1 MAHTATRP
9 APAPSRVPSNDY
21 RELKRRVQDAGLL
34 EAQSAYYIFKS
45 IVALATVGL
54 VVWIAAV
61 STSTIVLLGNAALL
75 GFASTQI
82 ALLGHDVGHRQGYRG
97 KRLNLFGRYLWG
109 SLLLGISHSWWNDKH
124 NQHHATPNHVDKDP
138 DIQFP
143 MIAFA
148 ESQISSRRRIF
159 LPIIKFQ
166 AFIFAFLFPLQAL
179 NMRLTSASYLLS
191 GKARKPW
198 LQAAGMA
205 AHLGLYVL
213 LLSLLPS
220 WQMALA
226 FFVVH
231 QGTFGLYNSSVF
243 ASNHKGMPTIDENGR
258 MDFFREQV
266 ITSRNVTGPVLVDF
280 WYGGL
285 NYQIEHHLFPTM
297 PRCNLRKAQ
306 PIVEAFCAEQ
316 GVSYHSTGL
325 FTSYR
330 EILSHLHRESA
341 SLRRRHS
348 PANAG

>member
-1 MAHTATRP
+1 MAHTATRPAP

-21 RELKRRVQDAGLL
+21 RELKRRVQEAGLL
-34 EAQSAYYIFKS
+34 ETQSAYYIFKS

-61 STSTIVLLGNAALL
+61 STSTIVLLGNAVLL

-148 ESQISSRRRIF
+148 ESQIGSRRRIF

-191 GKARKPW
+191 GRARRPW

-297 PRCNLRKAQ
+297 PRNNLRKVK
-306 PIVEAFCAEQ
+306 PIVEQFCRER
-316 GVSYHSTGL
+316 GVPYHEANLFASYWEG
-325 FTSYR
+325 FSY
-330 EILSHLHRESA
+330 LHRVGA
-341 SLRRRHS
+341 VLRAR
-348 PANAG
+348 

>member
-266 ITSRNVTGPVLVDF
+266 ITSRNVT
-280 WYGGL
+280 
-285 NYQIEHHLFPTM
+285 IPTSL
-297 PRCNLRKAQ
+297 PRSITTID
-306 PIVEAFCAEQ
+306 PM
-316 GVSYHSTGL
+316 S
-325 FTSYR
+325 
-330 EILSHLHRESA
+330 
-341 SLRRRHS
+341 
-348 PANAG
+348 